1 MHSSRAGLSLV
12 RGPIRSTS
20 DRFTEQGVKQGLIGE
35 PGRSQ
40 CCVQLCGLAGWKGL
54 LSAVCLSL
62 LSLLLAKSNFWLT
75 ISWAQ
80 GLQSAAS
87 PVVVSSFLT
96 NHHTIGRLRSI
107 VDEGIDIR
115 EWGRIVTGL
124 RFTRKLAMT
133 L

>member
-1 MHSSRAGLSLV
+1 MKRQGTMHSSRAGLSPV

-20 DRFTEQGVKQGLIGE
+20 NRFTEQGVKQGLIEE

-40 CCVQLCGLAGWKGL
+40 CCVQLRGLAGWKGL

-62 LSLLLAKSNFWLT
+62 LSLLLAKSNFWLA

-96 NHHTIGRLRSI
+96 NHHTIGRLS
-107 VDEGIDIR
+107 
-115 EWGRIVTGL
+115 
-124 RFTRKLAMT
+124 
-133 L
+133 